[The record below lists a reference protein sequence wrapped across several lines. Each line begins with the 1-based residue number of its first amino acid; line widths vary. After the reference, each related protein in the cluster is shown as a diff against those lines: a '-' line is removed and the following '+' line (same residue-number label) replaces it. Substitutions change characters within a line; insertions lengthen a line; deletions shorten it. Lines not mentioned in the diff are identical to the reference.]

1 MLISH
6 VIALAIAVH
15 SVTAQTPAAWRDP
28 SPHKVQFV
36 TVDSSVRLEV
46 LDWGGR
52 GRPLL
57 FIGCYQ
63 TAHAYDDIAP
73 KLTDHFRVYAVT
85 RRGLGASDRPATG
98 YDPQRRA
105 DDIVNVMDALRLDKP
120 ILVGHSCGGW
130 ILHTI
135 GAEHPE
141 RVGGLAYLEAAEDP
155 TLKMSDYPSP
165 PGADPAKLPKPV
177 RKESSVVFPEA
188 ERREMAERPVEP
200 AIRRAIVDDHKVKP
214 DYTRITVPVL
224 AIYRTTTLQQG
235 LEIYAPQN
243 DQERALLFQLYAAT
257 RGMLEKWQTDLR
269 AGVPHARI
277 VELPGANL
285 YMYLSNEADVIRELR
300 AFAATLTR

>member
-1 MLISH
+1 MSH
-6 VIALAIAVH
+6 VIAFAIAIH
-15 SVTAQTPAAWRDP
+15 SITAQATSAWRDP

-73 KLTDHFRVYAVT
+73 KLTEHFRVYAVT

-155 TLKMSDYPSP
+155 TLGLSDYPSL

-177 RKESSVVFPEA
+177 RKESPVVFPEA

-200 AIRRAIVDDHKVKP
+200 VIRKAIVDDHKVRP
-214 DYTRITVPVL
+214 DYSRITVPVL
-224 AIYRTTTLQQG
+224 AIYRTTTLEQA
-235 LEIYAPQN
+235 LKLYEPQN
-243 DQERALLFQLYAAT
+243 DQQRALLFQLYAAT
-257 RGMLEKWQTDLR
+257 RGMLEKWQADLR

-300 AFAATLTR
+300 AFAATLPH